1 MSIEPSAAQWGI
13 LLRRYDSAPHC
24 SEDVT
29 SLTRLVEAGL
39 LTKDGETLT
48 TRGEQVVRD
57 LDDRATKGDYP
68 SLTEAELDALY
79 RARRFDD
86 RTLTGI
92 ILDVDLETPLRVWAL
107 EHVDTRQLDDG
118 TLSLVAHD
126 PDPRIRA
133 TLVNVYD
140 LSDKTMRDLYK
151 DETDPDVLNRLLEY
165 GMFDDERLVDLCGHP
180 DATVRRKALNRIRN
194 PRQRQEQAR
203 IMLDDPDRTV
213 FASAI
218 VQADTV
224 LTAEQTERA
233 VTDPDVAHTL
243 ASYGIGLTD
252 DTIGRLS
259 TDPRAARC
267 LRQRMGEYRKAWT
280 RVYEFQPMFA
290 DPDTSKYAVKERGQA
305 SLDAER
311 RHRAT
316 LTWGVE

>member
-13 LLRRYDSAPHC
+13 LLRHYHTPHC
-24 SEDVT
+24 CDAFAN
-29 SLTRLVEAGL
+29 LIPLIEAGL

-48 TRGEQVVRD
+48 TRGEQMARD
-57 LDDRATKGDYP
+57 LDDRATKGDYS
-68 SLTEAELDALY
+68 SLTEPQLDALY

-86 RTLTGI
+86 KTLTHI
-92 ILDVDLETPLRVWAL
+92 ILDTSLETPLRVWAL
-107 EHVDTRQLDDG
+107 EHVDTRQLDDE
-118 TLSLVAHD
+118 TLSSIAHD

-213 FASAI
+213 FADAI
-218 VQADTV
+218 VQADTP

-233 VTDPDVAHTL
+233 VNDPDVAHTL

-252 DTIGRLS
+252 DTIDRLS
-259 TDPRAARC
+259 DDPRAAYC

-280 RVYEFQPMFA
+280 QVHYHQPMFA
-290 DPDTSKYAVKERGQA
+290 DPDTSKYATKERDQA
-305 SLDAER
+305 RLDAER
-311 RHRAT
+311 RHQAT

>member
-24 SEDVT
+24 SEST
-29 SLTRLVEAGL
+29 ANLTRLVEAGL
-39 LTKDGETLT
+39 LAKDGATLT

-68 SLTEAELDALY
+68 SLTEPQLEALY

-86 RTLTGI
+86 GTLTGI

-107 EHVDTRQLDDG
+107 EHVDTRQLDDE
-118 TLSLVAHD
+118 TLTSIAHD

-165 GMFDDERLVDLCGHP
+165 GMFDDERLIGLCDHP

-218 VQADTV
+218 VQADTA
-224 LTAEQTERA
+224 LTAEQTKRA

-252 DTIGRLS
+252 DTIDRLS
-259 TDPRAARC
+259 ADPRAACC

-280 RVYEFQPMFA
+280 QVHYHQPMFA
-290 DPDTSKYAVKERGQA
+290 DPDSSKYAVKERDQA
-305 SLDAER
+305 RLDAER
-311 RHRAT
+311 RHQAT